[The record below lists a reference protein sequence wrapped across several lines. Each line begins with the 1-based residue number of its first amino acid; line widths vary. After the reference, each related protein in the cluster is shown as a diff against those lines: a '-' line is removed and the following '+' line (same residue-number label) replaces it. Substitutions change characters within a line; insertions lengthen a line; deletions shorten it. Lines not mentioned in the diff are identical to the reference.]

1 MSITAP
7 TNSSRVQFAAMI
19 TEHPIFGR
27 YWNEEEDKL
36 EYQAMKDSLNGL
48 SHGEKIMG
56 HFFLSV
62 WRGDDEGFDFLD
74 AAGTLDWESKRIVM
88 TWFADPFWP

>member
-1 MSITAP
+1 MSIDTT
-7 TNSSRVQFAAMI
+7 TNSSRVRFAAMI

-27 YWNEEEDKL
+27 YWNEEENTLDYL
-36 EYQAMKDSLNGL
+36 AMKNGL
-48 SHGEKIMG
+48 SGKSHGEKIMG